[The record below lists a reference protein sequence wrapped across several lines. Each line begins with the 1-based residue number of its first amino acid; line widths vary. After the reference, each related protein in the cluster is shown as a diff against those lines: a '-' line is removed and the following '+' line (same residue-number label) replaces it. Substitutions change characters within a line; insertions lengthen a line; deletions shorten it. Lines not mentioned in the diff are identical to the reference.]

1 MFLKIIT
8 DTSDVR
14 KCRTLFV
21 RRVRSVMDEKIP
33 VRLGHLGASSASQIL
48 WSERLG
54 IWISYEKGQDRL
66 FNHAFGVG
74 KPGPGSVL
82 SATCEIN
89 FPVCGIDRRM
99 GGVFARDRK
108 GQVFVV
114 HRGKI
119 GGGRKGIGKSL
130 FDNHY
135 RGIWALM
142 DDGDQETVVAVIGL
156 LKSSRFPRQL
166 AHFVH
171 KVEHIKAEANAASP
185 QATLSFAEVSF
196 RDEWSGNRQSDFF
209 RDMAGLCDQGIIIRD
224 LHQTLKAA
232 GFRVGNDPFRDLFVV
247 DGQDRI
253 RAIFHVKTD
262 TLPASLQE
270 GVTQL
275 LLQSLNIPHPTRLLL
290 VVPAPPEV
298 EVWNRL
304 SKMNVDLLLYHWQE
318 EKVIFPDLTNRL
330 PLETVQT
337 KTDHREKE

>member
-8 DTSDVR
+8 DTSAVR
-14 KCRTLFV
+14 KCRDLFV
-21 RRVRSVMDEKIP
+21 RRLRSAMDEKIA
-33 VRLGHLGASSASQIL
+33 VRLGHLGASSDSQIL
-48 WSERLG
+48 WSKNLG
-54 IWISYEKGQDRL
+54 IWMGYDKGKIQL
-66 FNHAFGVG
+66 FNHAFGIG
-74 KPGPGSVL
+74 KPHPGSVL
-82 SATCEIN
+82 AAACEIN

-99 GGVFARDRK
+99 GGVFARDRR

-135 RGIWALM
+135 RGIWALL

-156 LKSSRFPRQL
+156 LKSDRFPRQL

-185 QATLSFAEVSF
+185 QATLSFAEICF
-196 RDEWSGNRQSDFF
+196 REEWSGNRQSDFS

-232 GFRVGNDPFRDLFVV
+232 GFRVGNDPFRDLFIV

-275 LLQSLNIPHPTRLLL
+275 LLQSLNLPHRTRLIL
-290 VVPAPPEV
+290 VVPAPPEAD
-298 EVWNRL
+298 VWSRL
-304 SKMNVDLLLYHWQE
+304 SKMNVEPMVYTWQD
-318 EKVIFPDLTNRL
+318 EKAFFPDLTNRW
-330 PLETVQT
+330 PLETPPAET
-337 KTDHREKE
+337 APEENA